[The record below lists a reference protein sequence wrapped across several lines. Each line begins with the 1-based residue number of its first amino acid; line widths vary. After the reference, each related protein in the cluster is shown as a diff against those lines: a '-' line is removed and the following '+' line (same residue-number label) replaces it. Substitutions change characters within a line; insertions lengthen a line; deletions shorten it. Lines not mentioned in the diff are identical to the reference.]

1 MFEPAAVT
9 YGISTVVYTAVLFIK
24 EDFRSCNFF
33 DGTTIEKEYEYIE
46 QPRVVG
52 IE

>member
-24 EDFRSCNFF
+24 ILDPAISL
-33 DGTTIEKEYEYIE
+33 TV
-46 QPRVVG
+46 QP
-52 IE
+52 

>member
-24 EDFRSCNFF
+24 EDSTV
-33 DGTTIEKEYEYIE
+33 DPAISLTV
-46 QPRVVG
+46 QP
-52 IE
+52 